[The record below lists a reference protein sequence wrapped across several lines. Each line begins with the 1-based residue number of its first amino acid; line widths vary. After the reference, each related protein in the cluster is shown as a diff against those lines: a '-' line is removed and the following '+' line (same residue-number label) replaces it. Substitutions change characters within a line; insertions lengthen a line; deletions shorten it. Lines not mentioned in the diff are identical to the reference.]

1 MKLDPHSTSAYSNR
15 GIIFARQ
22 SKYDLALADFNRI
35 IEIDPNNAE
44 NYGNRGILY
53 RHLGKNDLAIADF
66 RKAKQLFIDR
76 GDDDSVKNVTN
87 LLQSISED
95 F

>member
-1 MKLDPHSTSAYSNR
+1 M
-15 GIIFARQ
+15 
-22 SKYDLALADFNRI
+22 ALADFNRA

-44 NYGNRGILY
+44 DYGNRGLFY
-53 RHLGKNDLAIADF
+53 RHLGKNDLAIADL

-76 GDDDSVKNVTN
+76 GDNDSVKKITN
-87 LLQSISED
+87 LLQSISEA